1 MELDLDTQW
10 LIFQIVSHWELNQSI
25 ILLMKLTIRNKVL
38 I

>member
-10 LIFQIVSHWELNQSI
+10 LIFQIISRWELNQSI
-25 ILLMKLTIRNKVL
+25 NVLMKLTIRNKLL